1 MGQCLSAA
9 PPAAVRSPLADLT
22 GEKQTSAA
30 APAGVGGGS
39 GETGKKRMMM
49 SSTFSAVDNSGADP
63 ATATKTSATSTGGTA
78 LGSSSSM
85 SLAFLQHH
93 NGGGSKRMKLAE
105 GGTQQETTSTLQQ
118 PVIGQF
124 LDEEGAD
131 DDDGSNTPSSIA
143 AAAGASTT
151 EMPAPSSVKKLQGWL
166 SDFERKQ
173 REHSG
178 RIPYHHHHGSTNAKP
193 NVAAANATPS
203 RRAPT
208 PAPTPAQQPVVTAA
222 NAPHTA
228 PRMLFGGNSSSAA
241 TTNTRTCSSA
251 TKPKPRPS
259 SSVEA
264 TNDGY
269 AAVSQLSA
277 WLEDDPTASSK
288 KNKMGLAHRRGRNVS
303 SKSRKFEPLPQNE
316 ATRTVVEFRKNGV
329 SERKQWLESAFAK
342 EEETKATNKDGL
354 SVADRA
360 KWLQGAFAKKQQEEA
375 QGHRRGATRDNDDGH
390 VTYAEVGPEE
400 ELVSSGRCAGGVLA
414 DTEKR
419 DGTNQM
425 TAADGGDS
433 VVSSTCSSF
442 RIGKQILE
450 SRTEKNGA
458 RGVGQ
463 QQEEEK
469 EEEDLTASV
478 QRRRAAFEA
487 RAQSENGRR
496 PVGAVRA
503 HWEMGGS
510 SGPSSTQSYTK
521 TYVPED
527 DRRCTPAKK
536 LSDLP

>member
-1 MGQCLSAA
+1 
-9 PPAAVRSPLADLT
+9 
-22 GEKQTSAA
+22 
-30 APAGVGGGS
+30 
-39 GETGKKRMMM
+39 
-49 SSTFSAVDNSGADP
+49 
-63 ATATKTSATSTGGTA
+63 
-78 LGSSSSM
+78 M

-105 GGTQQETTSTLQQ
+105 GGKQQETATSTLQQ

-124 LDEEGAD
+124 LDNEGAD

-143 AAAGASTT
+143 AAVGASTT

-166 SDFERKQ
+166 SEFERKQ
-173 REHSG
+173 REHYG
-178 RIPYHHHHGSTNAKP
+178 RIPYHHHHGSTNANP
-193 NVAAANATPS
+193 NVAAANDTPS

-208 PAPTPAQQPVVTAA
+208 PASTPAQQTATATA

-228 PRMLFGGNSSSAA
+228 PRMLFGGNSSSATSNA
-241 TTNTRTCSSA
+241 TTTTARTCSSA

-303 SKSRKFEPLPQNE
+303 SKSRKFEPLPPNE

-360 KWLQGAFAKKQQEEA
+360 KRIQGAFAKKQQEEA

-400 ELVSSGRCAGGVLA
+400 ELVSSGRCAGGVVA

-442 RIGKQILE
+442 FIGKQMLE

-463 QQEEEK
+463 QQEEE
-469 EEEDLTASV
+469 EEDLTASV
-478 QRRRAAFEA
+478 QRKRAAFEA

-503 HWEMGGS
+503 HWETRGS
-510 SGPSSTQSYTK
+510 SGPGNTQSYTK
-521 TYVPED
+521 KYVPED